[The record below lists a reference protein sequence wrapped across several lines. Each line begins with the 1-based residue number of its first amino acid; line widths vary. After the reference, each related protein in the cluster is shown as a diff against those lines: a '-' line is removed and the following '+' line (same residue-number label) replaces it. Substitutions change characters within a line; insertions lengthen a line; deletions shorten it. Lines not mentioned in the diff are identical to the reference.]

1 MFPYYLLLGASL
13 AGGPFL
19 ARRPEYR
26 RGYLSVMGLACW
38 LTASMRYVTGFDY
51 RFYES
56 AFQSVAALGLN
67 GAGWSEPG
75 YLLLNWAVSF
85 FSSDYRVFLLVFHLL
100 LTILVFVWIGR
111 CSPSPWLSV
120 FLFISL
126 QYFALSMNF
135 LRQALAAAIAD
146 ITGAEAKYLGAP
158 NFAYQVDYF
167 TIDRSGA
174 VTFDDRADS
183 EEVENLIE
191 RLASMGFE
199 AQIPA
204 PDRKAEELP
213 AGGAESEPAPDSA
226 AQEGNTL
233 TIQMPTASFTPEA
246 LNNLHSLIA
255 AKGRLIRKA
264 LGADLLPVQV
274 EADTVSF
281 PWFSGELTSEEV
293 KAYTHLITALCDM
306 ARNQKRITAKE
317 KETDND
323 KYAFRCF
330 LLRLGFIGA
339 EYKTE
344 RKILLRNLTGN
355 GAFKARARREASS
368 DVVSE

>member
-1 MFPYYLLLGASL
+1 MTINYNRTGADRKPL
-13 AGGPFL
+13 
-19 ARRPEYR
+19 
-26 RGYLSVMGLACW
+26 
-38 LTASMRYVTGFDY
+38 
-51 RFYES
+51 
-56 AFQSVAALGLN
+56 
-67 GAGWSEPG
+67 
-75 YLLLNWAVSF
+75 
-85 FSSDYRVFLLVFHLL
+85 
-100 LTILVFVWIGR
+100 I
-111 CSPSPWLSV
+111 
-120 FLFISL
+120 
-126 QYFALSMNF
+126 
-135 LRQALAAAIAD
+135 AAISA

-158 NFAYQVDYF
+158 SFAYQVDYF
-167 TIDRSGA
+167 TIDRNGA

-199 AQIPA
+199 AEPVEREA
-204 PDRKAEELP
+204 AT
-213 AGGAESEPAPDSA
+213 GAEQPAAHD
-226 AQEGNTL
+226 GL
-233 TIQMPTASFTPEA
+233 TIQMPVDSFTPEA

-264 LGADLLPVQV
+264 LGVDLLPVQV

-281 PWFSGELTSEEV
+281 PWFSGETTAEEV

-306 ARNQKRITAKE
+306 ARNQKRITARE
-317 KETDND
+317 KDTDND

-355 GAFKARARREASS
+355 GAFKAGARKEAPS
-368 DVVSE
+368 DATSK

>member
-1 MFPYYLLLGASL
+1 MTINYNRTGAE
-13 AGGPFL
+13 
-19 ARRPEYR
+19 RK
-26 RGYLSVMGLACW
+26 
-38 LTASMRYVTGFDY
+38 
-51 RFYES
+51 
-56 AFQSVAALGLN
+56 
-67 GAGWSEPG
+67 
-75 YLLLNWAVSF
+75 
-85 FSSDYRVFLLVFHLL
+85 
-100 LTILVFVWIGR
+100 
-111 CSPSPWLSV
+111 
-120 FLFISL
+120 
-126 QYFALSMNF
+126 
-135 LRQALAAAIAD
+135 ALADAIAD

-191 RLASMGFE
+191 RLARMGFE
-199 AQIPA
+199 A
-204 PDRKAEELP
+204 
-213 AGGAESEPAPDSA
+213 EPVEREADTEVEQPVAHD
-226 AQEGNTL
+226 GL
-233 TIQMPTASFTPEA
+233 TIQLPADSFTPEA

-255 AKGRLIRKA
+255 AKGKLLRKA
-264 LGADLLPVQV
+264 LGVDLLPIQM

-281 PWFSGELTSEEV
+281 PWFGGEATGEEV

-306 ARNQKRITAKE
+306 ARKQKRIIARE
-317 KETDND
+317 KDTDND

-355 GAFKARARREASS
+355 GAFKAGSKA
-368 DVVSE
+368 V